1 MSLFIYMSQSMFNF
15 DALTPDFMWYALES
29 IGIRA
34 ESGFLPLNSYENR
47 VYQFTDEERRR
58 YVVKFYRPE
67 RWSNE
72 QIQEE
77 HDFTLELID
86 SEIPVAPPVRI
97 NGNTLHHYQGY
108 GFALFKSV
116 GGRQFEVDNL
126 EQLEGVGRFLGRIHK
141 VGSRQAFQHRPTI
154 GLQEYLYQPREI
166 LQNANMIP
174 MHLENSFFNDLDML
188 IKAIENHWQDSFTT
202 IRLHGDCHPGNI
214 LWRDGPMF
222 VDLDDSRNGPAVQD
236 LWMLLNGE
244 RQDKLM
250 QLDIILEAYQEFC
263 DFNAAELKLIE
274 PLRGLRMVHY
284 MAWLA
289 KRWHD
294 PAFPL
299 AFPWFNEPKYWEG
312 QVLAF
317 KEQIASLEEAPLSL
331 MPQW

>member
-77 HDFTLELID
+77 HDFTFELID
-86 SEIPVAPPVRI
+86 NEIPVAPPVRI

>member
-1 MSLFIYMSQSMFNF
+1 MSQSMFNF